1 MQFNGLCMAIF
12 PSSAIK
18 KDKSTHS
25 LGTIC
30 LKSQTTSNNA
40 IKVFTVGRMEI
51 SHIVLSL
58 ILNKKID
65 FKGLD
70 IRFCQNV

>member
-1 MQFNGLCMAIF
+1 MQFNGSCMAIF

-25 LGTIC
+25 LGTVC
-30 LKSQTTSNNA
+30 LKCQTTSNNA

-51 SHIVLSL
+51 SLHCTIF
-58 ILNKKID
+58 N
-65 FKGLD
+65 F
-70 IRFCQNV
+70 